1 MVNLNSGSSTF
12 INIIPMELFL
22 LFLKVFCFDVH
33 ELAHVESYQVLHIHQ
48 PYFHLY
54 VEGNLLSVIFFELFY
69 DIVPL
74 CSEFQFLLKYNYRLV
89 IIYLD
94 ALPIL
99 FSENFEVVFCFLCI
113 WFPSPTV
120 YLYGTFFVL
129 FCFV

>member
-1 MVNLNSGSSTF
+1 
-12 INIIPMELFL
+12 MELFL
-22 LFLKVFCFDVH
+22 LFLKVFCFDVR
-33 ELAHVESYQVLHIHQ
+33 ELAHVESYQVLHIHK

-54 VEGNLLSVIFFELFY
+54 VEGNLLLSVIFFELFN

-89 IIYLD
+89 ISYLD

-99 FSENFEVVFCFLCI
+99 FSENFEVVFCFSVFCVYG
-113 WFPSPTV
+113 FPHPQFICPCT
-120 YLYGTFFVL
+120 GPFL